1 MSSQY
6 GELRPQRM
14 RSVWLF
20 GTPKQISTGFSSWLR
35 YCTAFEQW
43 APAKLCSI
51 EQRALPSTYNRQGG
65 HHVGHWPTF
74 YFFWH
79 LFCHWMPVNHYVLYS
94 CGSLFFMIIT
104 ILALLT
110 ALCDWKIKKR
120 VPYLKIF
127 FDTQVKNCIL
137 DLIMW
142 RLIQSIASYGRP
154 ME

>member
-1 MSSQY
+1 MQKIRQKLVRQQYLPHMSSQY

-65 HHVGHWPTF
+65 RHVGHWPTF
-74 YFFWH
+74 WFLLW
-79 LFCHWMPVNHYVLYS
+79 S
-94 CGSLFFMIIT
+94 TDIIT
-104 ILALLT
+104 LGWMYWFVLVSQGIGLSAYLLVKKVLALISDCL
-110 ALCDWKIKKR
+110 LSCW
-120 VPYLKIF
+120 L
-127 FDTQVKNCIL
+127 L
-137 DLIMW
+137 
-142 RLIQSIASYGRP
+142 SASFA
-154 ME
+154 